1 MPLPMPFVGPAGSR
15 SQSWVALITVPQCS
29 LCRLQVFAEL
39 ARIGPV
45 LPPEEEAAV
54 TCHWPFRTV
63 ELPGEPHPGLRAYP
77 FLGQVCK

>member
-1 MPLPMPFVGPAGSR
+1 MLRAAHGHWWPR
-15 SQSWVALITVPQCS
+15 SQVLDARCAW
-29 LCRLQVFAEL
+29 LQVFAEL

>member
-1 MPLPMPFVGPAGSR
+1 M
-15 SQSWVALITVPQCS
+15 
-29 LCRLQVFAEL
+29 
-39 ARIGPV
+39 